1 MAQNGD
7 HDTTRG
13 RRRAFRLG
21 VRAESFAAFFLRMK
35 GYRIL
40 DRRYRCRAGEIDIV
54 ARRGDDLC
62 FVEVK
67 ARRTLRAAIEAVT
80 PRAQRRIVTAARVW
94 LAAHPGYERVSWR
107 FDIIAIVPRSL
118 PRHIVSA
125 FEAGT

>member
-1 MAQNGD
+1 MAQNSD
-7 HDTTRG
+7 HDTTR
-13 RRRAFRLG
+13 RRKQAFRLG
-21 VRAESFAAFFLRMK
+21 IRAEVLAAFYLRLK

-40 DRRYRCRAGEIDIV
+40 DRRYRSRAGEIDIV

-80 PRAQRRIVTAARVW
+80 PTAKRRIVTAARIW
-94 LAAHPGYERVSWR
+94 LSAHPGHERVSWR

-125 FEAGT
+125 FEAGS

>member
-1 MAQNGD
+1 MRNGD
-7 HDTTRG
+7 HDATRR

-21 VRAESFAAFFLRMK
+21 IRAESLAAFYLRVK

-67 ARRTLRAAIEAVT
+67 ARRTLTAAIEAVT

-94 LAAHPGYERVSWR
+94 LSSHPGYERVSWR
-107 FDIIAIVPRSL
+107 FDIVAIVPRAL
-118 PRHIVSA
+118 PRHIVAA